1 MHLKGNIAESLHY
14 WKITVIVGFVAL
26 KNALRSTKMKERAGN
41 CNQYFPKVPQRRNQ
55 MEHHVL
61 AVLSQ
66 IPTNNGERSILLMTS
81 SKLPRT
87 IIYHNGTFC
96 CTVETYQI
104 HFVSWKNYM
113 LPLCHRWIGR
123 AHWTMAYWF
132 TIKFPHL
139 AIILICNVPLAQ
151 LQKSN
156 ILAQNMK

>member
-1 MHLKGNIAESLHY
+1 M
-14 WKITVIVGFVAL
+14 
-26 KNALRSTKMKERAGN
+26 R
-41 CNQYFPKVPQRRNQ
+41 
-55 MEHHVL
+55 
-61 AVLSQ
+61 
-66 IPTNNGERSILLMTS
+66 S

-87 IIYHNGTFC
+87 IICHNGTFC

-113 LPLCHRWIGR
+113 LPLCHRWIRR

-156 ILAQNMK
+156 SFIRWGGRLTHNKNMPGGWPLTSTYASFVASYVMFLYRSITFFYLSGTEIRTCPTAGSICTATALLLRDMETNRSSS